1 MLPSSGDEFKLLT
14 VGAELAGG
22 GGGGTSLVSM
32 TGHWTSPL

>member
-1 MLPSSGDEFKLLT
+1 MLHSGGDEANLLT
-14 VGAELAGG
+14 VGAELA